1 MSTFT
6 ELTSMQ
12 EIENFIKNNELAFLY
27 ISKENCSV
35 CLSLLP
41 QIERVMDKYP
51 SIHLGHINTDHVE
64 EVAGRFSIFTAPV
77 LLLFVN
83 GKEYVREARIVHI
96 QLFDEKI
103 NKIYKNIVG

>member
-12 EIENFIKNNELAFLY
+12 EIEYFINNNKLAFLY

-35 CLSLLP
+35 CLSLKP
-41 QIERVMDKYP
+41 QIKQVMNKYP
-51 SIHLGHINTDHVE
+51 AILLGHVNADHVE

-96 QLFDEKI
+96 QLFNEKV
-103 NKIYKNIVG
+103 NKIYKNI